1 MSAYTDIVAIP
12 PTVPTSFVPKQP
24 VQTTRRAARGGGN
37 LFLLASM
44 ILMVIAIIGAGAT
57 FGYQYA
63 LNSIR
68 DKKAEEL
75 AAAEA
80 SISRATIDEFL
91 RLHNRLNVSQEIL
104 NEHLAISQFLD
115 VLEGL
120 TVNPV
125 VFNTLTLTMNEK
137 GVAEVKMAGT
147 AKTFNALA
155 AESAAFAAEKRIKRA
170 IFSGISVGEKGG
182 ITFSLSAELDPA
194 LITWDGITT
203 AQAAT
208 STAP

>member
-1 MSAYTDIVAIP
+1 MALP

-24 VQTTRRAARGGGN
+24 VQTTRRAARAGGN

-44 ILMVIAIIGAGAT
+44 ILMGLAIAGAAGV
-57 FGYQYA
+57 FGYQYV
-63 LNSIR
+63 LGSVR

-91 RLHNRLNVSQEIL
+91 RLHNRLNVSEVLL
-104 NEHLAISQFLD
+104 NDHLAITQFLD

-125 VFNTLTLTMNEK
+125 VFDSLLLTMNED
-137 GVAEVKMAGT
+137 GVIKVEMDGT

-170 IFSGISVGEKGG
+170 IFSGINVSDKGG
-182 ITFSLSAELDPA
+182 VSFSLTAELDPA
-194 LITWDGITT
+194 LVTWDGITS
-203 AQAAT
+203 APAAT

>member
-1 MSAYTDIVAIP
+1 MALP

-37 LFLLASM
+37 LFLLAAM
-44 ILMVIAIIGAGAT
+44 ILMGLAIVGAGAT
-57 FGYQYA
+57 FGYQYI
-63 LNSIR
+63 LESIR
-68 DKKAEEL
+68 DKKAEAL

-91 RLHNRLNVSQEIL
+91 RLHNRLNVSEELL

-115 VLEGL
+115 ILEGL

-125 VFNTLTLTMNEK
+125 VFDSLSLVMNEK
-137 GVAEVKMAGT
+137 GVAEVKMEGT

-170 IFSGISVGEKGG
+170 IFSGISVAEKGG
-182 ITFSLSAELDPA
+182 VSFSLSAELDPA
-194 LITWDGITT
+194 LITWDGVT
-203 AQAAT
+203 AAPAATPAASAT
-208 STAP
+208 STTP

>member
-1 MSAYTDIVAIP
+1 
-12 PTVPTSFVPKQP
+12 
-24 VQTTRRAARGGGN
+24 
-37 LFLLASM
+37 M
-44 ILMVIAIIGAGAT
+44 ILMAIAIAGAGAT
-57 FGYQYA
+57 FAYQYV
-63 LNSIR
+63 LESTR

-91 RLHNRLNVSQEIL
+91 RLHNRLNVSEELL

-115 VLEGL
+115 VLEDL

-125 VFNTLTLTMNEK
+125 VFNTLDLTMNEK

-170 IFSGISVGEKGG
+170 IFSGISVAEKGG

-194 LITWDGITT
+194 LITWDGVTSASATATTT
-203 AQAAT
+203 A
-208 STAP
+208 P

>member
-1 MSAYTDIVAIP
+1 MALP

-37 LFLLASM
+37 LLLLASM
-44 ILMVIAIIGAGAT
+44 ILMGIAIAGAGAT
-57 FGYQYA
+57 FGYQYV
-63 LNSIR
+63 LESIR

-75 AAAEA
+75 ATAEA

-91 RLHNRLNVSQEIL
+91 RLHNRLNVGQELL
-104 NEHLAISQFLD
+104 NDHIAISQFLD

-125 VFNTLTLTMNEK
+125 VFDTLTLAMNED
-137 GVAEVKMAGT
+137 GIAEVEMKGT
-147 AKTFNALA
+147 AKSFNALA

-170 IFSGISVGEKGG
+170 IFSSISVAEKGG
-182 ITFSLSAELDPA
+182 ISFSLSAELDPA
-194 LITWDGITT
+194 LITWDGINTLSSGT
-203 AQAAT
+203 PATAT
-208 STAP
+208 STTP

>member
-1 MSAYTDIVAIP
+1 MALP

-44 ILMVIAIIGAGAT
+44 ILMGLAIAGAGAT
-57 FGYQYA
+57 FGYQYV

-68 DKKAEEL
+68 DAKAEEL

-80 SISRATIDEFL
+80 SISRETIDEFL
-91 RLHNRLNVSQEIL
+91 RLHNRLNASQELLDDHI
-104 NEHLAISQFLD
+104 AVSQFLD
-115 VLEGL
+115 VLEDL

-125 VFNTLTLTMNEK
+125 VFKSLNLMLNEK
-137 GVAEVKMAGT
+137 GVAEVKMEGT
-147 AKTFNALA
+147 ASTFNALA

-170 IFSGISVGEKGG
+170 IFSGINVGEKGG
-182 ITFSLSAELDPA
+182 ITFSLTAELDPA
-194 LITWDGITT
+194 LITWDGVTS
-203 AQAAT
+203 APQAPPAAAAT
-208 STAP
+208 STTP

>member
-1 MSAYTDIVAIP
+1 VALP

-44 ILMVIAIIGAGAT
+44 ILMGLAIAGAGAV
-57 FGYQYA
+57 FGYQYV
-63 LNSIR
+63 LESIR

-91 RLHNRLNVSQEIL
+91 RLHNRLNVSEELL

-115 VLEGL
+115 VLESL

-125 VFNTLTLTMNEK
+125 VFDSLSLEMDEQ
-137 GVAEVKMAGT
+137 GIAEVNMKGT
-147 AKTFNALA
+147 ADTFNALA

-170 IFSGISVGEKGG
+170 IFSGIGVAEKGG
-182 ITFSLSAELDPA
+182 ITFSLRAELDPA
-194 LITWDGITT
+194 LITWDGVPSAGVVAPAIS
-203 AQAAT
+203 AT